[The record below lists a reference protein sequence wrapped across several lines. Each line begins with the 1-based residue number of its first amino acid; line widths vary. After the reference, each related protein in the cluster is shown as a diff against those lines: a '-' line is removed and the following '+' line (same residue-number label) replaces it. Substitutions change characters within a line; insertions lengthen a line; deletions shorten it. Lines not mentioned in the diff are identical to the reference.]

1 MLYERGGLTLQ
12 ELGKYIVSVT
22 AAAIVVAILQSL
34 FDKKGAT
41 SALLR
46 LIGGLFLCFTV
57 ISPVVTMG
65 FDTLLD
71 MPQDYAQQGSVA
83 AFEGEQIARDQLRG
97 IITER
102 LRTYILDKATTY
114 GLQIDAEVELSQ
126 DEIPVPVAVRL
137 WGEASPYAKQAMQ
150 QWLEQELGIRKE
162 NQTWIG

>member
-12 ELGKYIVSVT
+12 ALGKYIVSVT

-41 SALLR
+41 STLLR

-57 ISPVVTMG
+57 ISPVVTIG

-114 GLQIDAEVELSQ
+114 SLQIDAEVELSP

-137 WGEASPYAKQAMQ
+137 RGEASPYAKQSMQ